1 MEKSK
6 KIRSIVAGCLA
17 AVTLATA
24 GLAVATD
31 GFKSFKKNDNIQM
44 ELPEE
49 NNGGTVIG
57 ESTGNGV
64 KVMSAKI
71 AKEDYVANGIS
82 PLAETAYTLTATVL
96 PADTTNKKVDWSIA
110 FKNASSTWASGK
122 TVTDYVTVTPSADG
136 ALTAVVACLQPF
148 GEQIKVTVTSQD
160 NAEAKAEVSVDYVKR
175 LTGAGLS
182 IGGNN
187 TVVCSESGTSYID
200 TDSNA
205 NKVQLA
211 VSWTTD
217 SEGNIV
223 PDEYD
228 KFDLR
233 FCSVSEGA
241 SYARLFYKFRVV
253 DHVGADGK
261 TIAERVNSNERRY
274 DISGVELVTE
284 GNANATEYTVGGT
297 YLFTGYAKGYG
308 ADETAESNLSCS
320 VRNLETIRLDLSG
333 ETDGVDKRTYWR
345 SNSSSAG
352 AHHQNQINSVFFA
365 IDKKVLEKYGY
376 TLQRIKA
383 EWWEYKT
390 RPAIVIDDQRIYNEL
405 FKWNGVEISEDYD
418 RTRGWILH
426 NSDYYYM
433 NPLSRYQWSWNAQIQ
448 DNPNNVVTS
457 EDIDTLLPLL
467 FYTGGVDVNDY
478 VLLPETLQTYFE
490 TYNKSYVNGHLQ
502 FNNKDYSADLFDD
515 SVDEGRTRGYNLREF
530 DISNPD
536 DFWDIH
542 SYDDTHN
549 WWDKLWDYGFGSIT
563 TDDSY
568 RDIKPIEMVTPELM
582 AQSDLANTLFI
593 NPDDVETF
601 MDYYNSVKDDCEV
614 FLFRY
619 AVTDYWAEDL
629 SVFEINSGEYGT
641 HHDGVGE
648 LRQGTQF
655 FDFDILEF
663 TFNKEGVY
671 TVIPVVSSPI
681 DHISGYTPSVEPDDL
696 DWWKILLAV
705 LALIVLLIIFMP
717 ILPYVIKAIVW
728 VILLPFKLIGWI
740 FKSISDAVKKRKQ

>member
-1 MEKSK
+1 MR
-6 KIRSIVAGCLA
+6 KILKQHFQRFLSLFLLCVLCI
-17 AVTLATA
+17 ATI
-24 GLAVATD
+24 L
-31 GFKSFKKNDNIQM
+31 
-44 ELPEE
+44 
-49 NNGGTVIG
+49 GGRL
-57 ESTGNGV
+57 
-64 KVMSAKI
+64 SA
-71 AKEDYVANGIS
+71 
-82 PLAETAYTLTATVL
+82 
-96 PADTTNKKVDWSIA
+96 
-110 FKNASSTWASGK
+110 
-122 TVTDYVTVTPSADG
+122 PSAY
-136 ALTAVVACLQPF
+136 
-148 GEQIKVTVTSQD
+148 
-160 NAEAKAEVSVDYVKR
+160 AESNRELEFDKTNVMDD
-175 LTGAGLS
+175 LTGATINGKPFNLYDYPYDSTGVIKHPEIMNVVEYCYSFYSNARGNYGLYLYFY
-182 IGGNN
+182 NPQALN
-187 TVVCSESGTSYID
+187 ID

-228 KFDLR
+228 KFDLQ
-233 FCSVSEGA
+233 FCSMSEGA

-405 FKWNGVEISEDYD
+405 LKWNGVEISEDYD
-418 RTRGWILH
+418 RTRGWMLY
-426 NSDYYYM
+426 NADYFVTSY
-433 NPLSRYQWSWNAQIQ
+433 LSRYQWSWNAQIQ

-478 VLLPETLQTYFE
+478 VLLPETLQNYFE

-530 DISNPD
+530 DIGNPD

-593 NPDDVETF
+593 NPDDVKTF
-601 MDYYNSVKDDCEV
+601 KDYYNSVKDDCEV

-629 SVFEINSGEYGT
+629 SVFEIDQSDVGGE
-641 HHDGVGE
+641 HHNGVGE

-681 DHISGYTPSVEPDDL
+681 DHISGYTPSKETEEP

-717 ILPYVIKAIVW
+717 ILPYVIKAVVW